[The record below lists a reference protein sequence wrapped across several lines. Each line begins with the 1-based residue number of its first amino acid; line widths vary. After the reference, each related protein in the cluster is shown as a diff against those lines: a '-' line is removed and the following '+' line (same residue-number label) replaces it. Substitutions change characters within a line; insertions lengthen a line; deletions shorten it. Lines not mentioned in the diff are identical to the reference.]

1 MIAKKIQTF
10 LSNRPFVR
18 YSGELLLGN
27 LIAQGILVASAPI
40 LTRLYAPEEYGVL
53 GTYSAFVIVLSAIA
67 TLRYELA
74 IMLPQQDEEAE
85 HLTFIVLILT
95 FFMSCAIGA
104 VLWIAAFWIAP
115 LWMRPLHPYIGL
127 LTLSIFFYSLTQ
139 IFTHRMMRR
148 QQFRLQMHSSWV
160 QALVYVTIQLGGGML
175 RVGTAGLLVGQLAG
189 QVVSALMLGRKLH
202 YRRIGY
208 KHLFESVCRYK
219 HLPIYN
225 MPAALVYTLQAQLPI
240 LLAAS
245 LYTAKEAGWLV
256 LSLRI
261 VGTPVQMLLTSL
273 GRVYISRAAELV
285 RQSPETLQTL
295 VLRTLKQLFLMAIA
309 PTLLSAAAA
318 PALFAW
324 IFGSDWRPSGEYLQI
339 LSPMLLM
346 NLLVFPLYHTL
357 TVLNKSNLLL
367 GIETLRI
374 VLVFL
379 SFWLPA
385 VLGHSV
391 RVALWAYSASYIL
404 TQLLL
409 MGMIV
414 KVSHSLLS
422 RQVKYGGDEDRQ
434 DEDVNKDR

>member
-1 MIAKKIQTF
+1 MLGYAESHLVYFIKQVIREGDVCVDVGANQGYIA
-10 LSNRPFVR
+10 LHLARGVGSDGRV
-18 YSGELLLGN
+18 
-27 LIAQGILVASAPI
+27 VAIEPI
-40 LTRLYAPEEYGVL
+40 EP
-53 GTYSAFVIVLSAIA
+53 
-67 TLRYELA
+67 
-74 IMLPQQDEEAE
+74 
-85 HLTFIVLILT
+85 
-95 FFMSCAIGA
+95 
-104 VLWIAAFWIAP
+104 
-115 LWMRPLHPYIGL
+115 
-127 LTLSIFFYSLTQ
+127 IFQ
-139 IFTHRMMRR
+139 
-148 QQFRLQMHSSWV
+148 RLQANIEYNRAHQVICVQSAAGDCVQTVDMWYNPAESILSSVHHRSSAQAIRVRV
-160 QALVYVTIQLGGGML
+160 QQEPVD
-175 RVGTAGLLVGQLAG
+175 
-189 QVVSALMLGRKLH
+189 S
-202 YRRIGY
+202 
-208 KHLFESVCRYK
+208 
-219 HLPIYN
+219 
-225 MPAALVYTLQAQLPI
+225 I
-240 LLAAS
+240 L
-245 LYTAKEAGWLV
+245 E
-256 LSLRI
+256 R
-261 VGTPVQMLLTSL
+261 LLTSTQLDKLILVKIDVEGYEPMVLKGLQQTLRRSKPLLWMEKAPNHLQEGGFTTLDIVNPFL

>member
-1 MIAKKIQTF
+1 VVHSVRGRRIAAMRGQPQWCRIPAGF
-10 LSNRPFVR
+10 WMRIDPN
-18 YSGELLLGN
+18 EH
-27 LIAQGILVASAPI
+27 QGRV
-40 LTRLYAPEEYGVL
+40 
-53 GTYSAFVIVLSAIA
+53 
-67 TLRYELA
+67 
-74 IMLPQQDEEAE
+74 IMLGYAE
-85 HLTFIVLILT
+85 SHLVYFIKQVIREGDVCVDVGANQGYIALHLARGVG
-95 FFMSCAIGA
+95 SDGRVVAIEP
-104 VLWIAAFWIAP
+104 IEP
-115 LWMRPLHPYIGL
+115 
-127 LTLSIFFYSLTQ
+127 IFQ
-139 IFTHRMMRR
+139 
-148 QQFRLQMHSSWV
+148 RLQANIEYNRAHQVICVQSAAGDCVQTVDMWYNPAESILSSVHHRSSAQAIRVRV
-160 QALVYVTIQLGGGML
+160 QQEPVD
-175 RVGTAGLLVGQLAG
+175 
-189 QVVSALMLGRKLH
+189 S
-202 YRRIGY
+202 
-208 KHLFESVCRYK
+208 
-219 HLPIYN
+219 
-225 MPAALVYTLQAQLPI
+225 I
-240 LLAAS
+240 L
-245 LYTAKEAGWLV
+245 E
-256 LSLRI
+256 R
-261 VGTPVQMLLTSL
+261 LLTSTQLDKLILVKIDVEGYEPMVLKGLQQTLRRSKPLLWMEKDPNYLQEGGFTTLDIVNPFL

>member
-1 MIAKKIQTF
+1 MITNKIRNF
-10 LSNRPFVR
+10 FSNSPAVR
-18 YSGELLLGN
+18 STGELLLGN
-27 LIAQGILVASAPI
+27 LVAQIILVVSAPI

-53 GTYSAFVIVLSAIA
+53 GTYSALVMVLSVIA

-74 IMLPQQDEEAE
+74 ILLPQQDEEAE
-85 HLTFIVLILT
+85 QLTIMASALTVTMSLI
-95 FFMSCAIGA
+95 IGVILWGIA
-104 VLWIAAFWIAP
+104 VGVDPPWL
-115 LWMRPLHPYIGL
+115 RPLRPYIGL
-127 LTLSIFFYSLTQ
+127 LTLSILFYGLAQ

-160 QALVYVTIQLGGGML
+160 QALTYVMIQLGGGML

-225 MPAALVYTLQAQLPI
+225 MPAALVYTLQTQLPI

-256 LSLRI
+256 LGLRI
-261 VGTPVQMLLTSL
+261 VGTPVQMLSTSL

>member
-40 LTRLYAPEEYGVL
+40 LTRLYAPEEYSVL

-74 IMLPQQDEEAE
+74 IMLPRQDEEAE

-160 QALVYVTIQLGGGML
+160 QALVCVTIQLGGGML
-175 RVGTAGLLVGQLAG
+175 HVGTAGLLVGQLAG

-225 MPAALVYTLQAQLPI
+225 MPAALVYTLQTQLPI

-245 LYTAKEAGWLV
+245 FYTAKEAGWLV
-256 LSLRI
+256 LSFRV
-261 VGTPVQMLLTSL
+261 VGTPVQMLSTSL
-273 GRVYISRAAELV
+273 GRVYLGRAAELV
-285 RQSPETLQTL
+285 RQSPETFQTL
-295 VLRTLKQLFLMAIA
+295 VLRTLKKLSLIAVMFTLLLAAVA
-309 PTLLSAAAA
+309 PTL
-318 PALFAW
+318 FAW
-324 IFGSDWRPSGEYLQI
+324 VFGNDWRPSGEYLQV
-339 LSPMLLM
+339 LAPMLLV
-346 NLLVFPLYHTL
+346 NILVSPLYHTL
-357 TVLNKSNLLL
+357 TVLNRSDLLL
-367 GIETLRI
+367 GVEVLRI
-374 VLVFL
+374 ALVFV

-385 VLGHSV
+385 ILGQSLQ
-391 RVALWAYSASYIL
+391 VALWAYSASYVL

-409 MGMIV
+409 MGLIIRA
-414 KVSHSLLS
+414 S
-422 RQVKYGGDEDRQ
+422 RKPESRGY
-434 DEDVNKDR
+434 NKSAGNEHKGANGVC

>member
-1 MIAKKIQTF
+1 MITNKIRNF
-10 LSNRPFVR
+10 FSNSPAVR
-18 YSGELLLGN
+18 STGELLLGN
-27 LIAQGILVASAPI
+27 LIAQIILVVSAPI

-53 GTYSAFVIVLSAIA
+53 GTYSALVMVLSVIA

-74 IMLPQQDEEAE
+74 ILLPQQDEEAE
-85 HLTFIVLILT
+85 QLTIMASALTVTMSLI
-95 FFMSCAIGA
+95 IGVILWGIA
-104 VLWIAAFWIAP
+104 VGVDPPWL
-115 LWMRPLHPYIGL
+115 RPLRPYIGL
-127 LTLSIFFYSLTQ
+127 LTLSILFYGLAQ

-160 QALVYVTIQLGGGML
+160 QALTYVMIQLGGGML
-175 RVGTAGLLVGQLAG
+175 RAGTVGLLVGQLAG
-189 QVVSALMLGRKLH
+189 QVASAVMLGRTLS
-202 YRRIGY
+202 YRRTGRRQLHELVHQY
-208 KHLFESVCRYK
+208 R
-219 HLPIYN
+219 HLPLYN
-225 MPAALVYTLQAQLPI
+225 MPTTLIYTLQTQLPI

-256 LSLRI
+256 LGLRI
-261 VGTPVQMLLTSL
+261 VGRPVEMLSTSL

-414 KVSHSLLS
+414 KASHSLLS

>member
-1 MIAKKIQTF
+1 MITNKIWNF
-10 LSNRPFVR
+10 FSNSPAVR
-18 YSGELLLGN
+18 STGELLLGN
-27 LIAQGILVASAPI
+27 LIAQIILVVSAPI

-53 GTYSAFVIVLSAIA
+53 GTYSALVMVLSVIA

-74 IMLPQQDEEAE
+74 ILLPQQDEEAE
-85 HLTFIVLILT
+85 QLTIMASALTVTMSLI
-95 FFMSCAIGA
+95 IGVILWGIA
-104 VLWIAAFWIAP
+104 VGVDPPWL
-115 LWMRPLHPYIGL
+115 RPLRPYIGL
-127 LTLSIFFYSLTQ
+127 LTLSILFYGLAQ

-160 QALVYVTIQLGGGML
+160 QALTYVMIQLGGGML

-225 MPAALVYTLQAQLPI
+225 MPAALVYTLQTQLPI

-256 LSLRI
+256 LGLRI
-261 VGTPVQMLLTSL
+261 VGTPVQMLSTSL

>member
-1 MIAKKIQTF
+1 MITNKIRNF
-10 LSNRPFVR
+10 FSNSPAVR
-18 YSGELLLGN
+18 STGELLLGN
-27 LIAQGILVASAPI
+27 LIAQIILVVSAPI

-53 GTYSAFVIVLSAIA
+53 GTYSALVMVLSVIA

-74 IMLPQQDEEAE
+74 ILLPQQDEEAE
-85 HLTFIVLILT
+85 QLTIMASALTVTMSLI
-95 FFMSCAIGA
+95 IGVILWGTA
-104 VLWIAAFWIAP
+104 VGVDPPWL
-115 LWMRPLHPYIGL
+115 RPLRPYIGL
-127 LTLSIFFYSLTQ
+127 LTLSILFYGLAQ

-160 QALVYVTIQLGGGML
+160 QALTYVMIQLGGGML

-225 MPAALVYTLQAQLPI
+225 MPAALVYTLQTQLPI

-256 LSLRI
+256 LGLRI
-261 VGTPVQMLLTSL
+261 VGTPVEMLSTSL

>member
-1 MIAKKIQTF
+1 MFLKIAKKLVHSVRGRRIAAMRGQPQWCKVPAGFWMYVDPNEYLGRVILLGYAASHLVYFIKQVIREGDVCVDVGANQGYIALHLARGVGSDGRVVAIEPTEPIFQRLQANIEYNRAHQVICVQSAAGDCVQTVDMWYNPAESI
-10 LSNRPFVR
+10 LSSVHHR
-18 YSGELLLGN
+18 YS
-27 LIAQGILVASAPI
+27 AQAIRVRVQQEPVDSILE
-40 LTRLYAPEEYGVL
+40 R
-53 GTYSAFVIVLSAIA
+53 
-67 TLRYELA
+67 
-74 IMLPQQDEEAE
+74 
-85 HLTFIVLILT
+85 
-95 FFMSCAIGA
+95 
-104 VLWIAAFWIAP
+104 
-115 LWMRPLHPYIGL
+115 
-127 LTLSIFFYSLTQ
+127 
-139 IFTHRMMRR
+139 
-148 QQFRLQMHSSWV
+148 
-160 QALVYVTIQLGGGML
+160 
-175 RVGTAGLLVGQLAG
+175 
-189 QVVSALMLGRKLH
+189 
-202 YRRIGY
+202 
-208 KHLFESVCRYK
+208 
-219 HLPIYN
+219 
-225 MPAALVYTLQAQLPI
+225 
-240 LLAAS
+240 
-245 LYTAKEAGWLV
+245 
-256 LSLRI
+256 
-261 VGTPVQMLLTSL
+261 LLTSTQLDKLILVKIDVEGYEPMVLKGLQQTLRRSKPLLWMEKDRNYLQEGGFTTLDIVNPFL

>member
-1 MIAKKIQTF
+1 MITNKIRNF
-10 LSNRPFVR
+10 FSNSPAVR
-18 YSGELLLGN
+18 STGELLLGN
-27 LIAQGILVASAPI
+27 LIAQIILVVSAPI

-53 GTYSAFVIVLSAIA
+53 GTYSALVMVLSVIA

-74 IMLPQQDEEAE
+74 ILLPQQEEEAE
-85 HLTFIVLILT
+85 QLTIMASALTVTMSLI
-95 FFMSCAIGA
+95 IGVILWGIA
-104 VLWIAAFWIAP
+104 VGVDPPWL
-115 LWMRPLHPYIGL
+115 RPLRPYIGL
-127 LTLSIFFYSLTQ
+127 LTLSILFYGLAQ

-160 QALVYVTIQLGGGML
+160 QALTYVMIQLGGGML

-225 MPAALVYTLQAQLPI
+225 MPAALVYTLQTQLPI

-256 LSLRI
+256 LGLRI
-261 VGTPVQMLLTSL
+261 VGTPVQMLSTSL